1 MSDENDYDSYPSDND
16 TEEVD
21 ELDKECVICMEI
33 LNEYKDL
40 KCGHK
45 FHVNCLDTWL
55 QNHDICP
62 MCRTQCVIKA
72 NIIVE
77 PASQIQQTEYFIRA
91 NGLIG
96 SEQLFHIFMLDI
108 LNNVVFRLSL
118 NWIAKTEDGIS
129 HEVKDEF
136 VGNSINFLFEKQQKP
151 SIRVSNAIEYRLRE
165 VIIIK
170 T

>member
-33 LNEYKDL
+33 LNEYKSL

-45 FHVNCLDTWL
+45 FHIHCLDTWL
-55 QNHDICP
+55 KEHDICP
-62 MCRTQCVIKA
+62 TCRTRCVTKA
-72 NIIVE
+72 TIIVE
-77 PASQIQQTEYFIRA
+77 PASQIQQTEYFTRA
-91 NGLIG
+91 NGLID
-96 SEQLFHIFMLDI
+96 SERLFHIFMFDI

-118 NWIAKTEDGIS
+118 AWIAKTEDGNS
-129 HEVKDEF
+129 HEVKEEF
-136 VGNSINFLFEKQQKP
+136 VGNSIDFLLEKQQKP
-151 SIRVSNAIEYRLRE
+151 STKIYNAIEYRLRE